1 MAIRHI
7 IRGSFWLGAAWVLLA
22 GHAFAQDS
30 APKPSTPTARQTG
43 VAPRP
48 VVGVPRPAVRV
59 PRPTLQVPRP
69 TVSVP
74 RPGVRVARPGISV
87 PGPAISVPGPAM
99 SVPSPAMSVPGPAM
113 SVPSPAMSVPGPA
126 ISSPGPVVSAP
137 SPAAQRAAPTLRSS
151 ASRTPP
157 SRSDTNR
164 LGYVPP
170 RLQRS
175 ELITTPG
182 RQTGQTAALER
193 AGSTVGSPQALNSPT
208 GFQEHTPPALISTR
222 RPQGESVVV
231 PSASVVPQPTQT
243 AGNRS
248 SRSSGRSRSANVLV
262 ERRQPG
268 SSITVGN
275 DGAAVTQFPNIGG
288 PGWLPQT
295 SAVPI
300 ELQSASP
307 RGPQVSHAR
316 PGFGFYFS
324 QRQCPPYYRPYF
336 GPAPVMVAPTVVQQT
351 VVVSQPR
358 VRQSPAVLP
367 QETVIRTPDTSPP
380 ASPQAAP
387 PAYANAGLHA
397 VALPTPSLGNG
408 RSTEDRLYGLMSGG
422 IAAFTRGSYE
432 ESARAFLQVML
443 EDPENVDGTLAY
455 AVARFATGDY
465 EVSALAIR
473 RAVRRLCEVVHS
485 DFDLRERY
493 GRIEDLQA
501 HWAQLVDALRHNPE
515 HPDILL
521 VLGFVQHF
529 TGQREQA
536 AETWSHLDWHSPE
549 DADVVDCFRSTLPAE
564 AHNPTETFNEGN

>member
-1 MAIRHI
+1 M
-7 IRGSFWLGAAWVLLA
+7 
-22 GHAFAQDS
+22 
-30 APKPSTPTARQTG
+30 
-43 VAPRP
+43 
-48 VVGVPRPAVRV
+48 
-59 PRPTLQVPRP
+59 
-69 TVSVP
+69 
-74 RPGVRVARPGISV
+74 
-87 PGPAISVPGPAM
+87 
-99 SVPSPAMSVPGPAM
+99 
-113 SVPSPAMSVPGPA
+113 
-126 ISSPGPVVSAP
+126 
-137 SPAAQRAAPTLRSS
+137 
-151 ASRTPP
+151 
-157 SRSDTNR
+157 
-164 LGYVPP
+164 
-170 RLQRS
+170 
-175 ELITTPG
+175 
-182 RQTGQTAALER
+182 
-193 AGSTVGSPQALNSPT
+193 
-208 GFQEHTPPALISTR
+208 
-222 RPQGESVVV
+222 VV

-243 AGNRS
+243 ARNRS
-248 SRSSGRSRSANVLV
+248 ARSSGRSRSANVLV

-275 DGAAVTQFPNIGG
+275 DSAAVTQFPDIGG

-300 ELQSASP
+300 ELQTDPS

-351 VVVSQPR
+351 VVVSQPQ
-358 VRQSPAVLP
+358 VVQSPADVP

-408 RSTEDRLYGLMSGG
+408 RAAEDRLYGLMSEG
-422 IAAFTRGSYE
+422 IAAFTQGGYE
-432 ESARAFLQVML
+432 ASARAFLQVML
-443 EDPENVDGTLAY
+443 EDPENVDGILAY

-501 HWAQLVDALRHNPE
+501 HWAQLVDALRHDPE

-536 AETWSHLDWHSPE
+536 AETWSHLDWYSPE

-564 AHNPTETFNEGN
+564 SHNPTETSNEGN